1 MRQHYDKLLSLINQL
16 PRHNSSRSV
25 GELSTIFS
33 NYKSIL
39 NSVNQTD
46 DDYRRNTKSYYEEIS
61 RIQSDIQGAQKGK
74 SQKQKDKA
82 FFDAI
87 SGLELDI
94 EALADLINTRE
105 QFD

>member
-46 DDYRRNTKSYYEEIS
+46 DDYSRNTNSYLTEIS
-61 RIQSDIQGAQKGK
+61 RIQSDIQGAQNGK

-87 SGLELDI
+87 SGLQLDI